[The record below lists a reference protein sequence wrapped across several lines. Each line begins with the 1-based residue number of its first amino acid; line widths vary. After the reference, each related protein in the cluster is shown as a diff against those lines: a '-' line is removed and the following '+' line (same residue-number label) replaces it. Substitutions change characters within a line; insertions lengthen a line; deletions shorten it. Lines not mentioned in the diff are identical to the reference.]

1 MIISIEEAREVL
13 RVDGTDN
20 DIIILPLLTA
30 IPDYLEVTTGRR
42 WETDN
47 NPLAQTVAGFI
58 LQLWYDAQGPD
69 TERLK
74 RTIDNLLIAL
84 TAIGRSLD

>member
-1 MIISIEEAREVL
+1 MILNIDEAREIL

-20 DIIILPLLTA
+20 DIVIVPLLTA
-30 IPDYLEVTTGRR
+30 IPDYLEVTTGKR
-42 WETDN
+42 WDTEPI
-47 NPLAQTVAGFI
+47 NPLAQTTAGFI

-84 TAIGRSLD
+84 TAIGRSL